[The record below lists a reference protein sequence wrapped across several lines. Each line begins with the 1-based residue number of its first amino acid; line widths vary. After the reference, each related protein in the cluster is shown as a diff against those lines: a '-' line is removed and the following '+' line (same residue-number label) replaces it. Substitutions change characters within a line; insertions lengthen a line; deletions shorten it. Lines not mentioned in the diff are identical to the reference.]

1 MARIIQ
7 EHVKKPVSKELL
19 FGGLVHGGRL
29 MVDAAGE
36 EAENL
41 ILEVLESFDPEPEEE
56 PELDDE
62 AAPDPDGDSDPKEPV
77 PA

>member
-1 MARIIQ
+1 M
-7 EHVKKPVSKELL
+7 
-19 FGGLVHGGRL
+19 HGGRL